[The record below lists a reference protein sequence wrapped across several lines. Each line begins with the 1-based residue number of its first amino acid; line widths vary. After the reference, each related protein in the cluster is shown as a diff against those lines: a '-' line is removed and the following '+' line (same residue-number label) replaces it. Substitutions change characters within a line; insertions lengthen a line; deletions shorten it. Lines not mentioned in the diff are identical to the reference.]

1 MHPDTPNVLL
11 ESLDDLYT
19 TSLTPSGWRLQSGR
33 NPTMPR
39 ASKAEVLSAVNAA
52 LVISKEF
59 LTIAQRFADEVEEIE
74 TQLLVLEEEPHLHAT
89 LIRDLTVKRNWA
101 RQQTEAFYQAAQQYL
116 KDGKRLA
123 RKARWM
129 IFG

>member
-1 MHPDTPNVLL
+1 MIHDTPNVLL

-19 TSLTPSGWRLQSGR
+19 TSLTPSIWRLQSGR

-39 ASKAEVLSAVNAA
+39 ASKAEVLSAANAA
-52 LVISKEF
+52 LLISKEL
-59 LTIAQRFADEVEEIE
+59 LTTAQTFADEVEKIE
-74 TQLLVLEEEPHLHAT
+74 AQLLVLEENPVLNKAFIRERRET
-89 LIRDLTVKRNWA
+89 LAWA
-101 RQQTEAFYQAAQQYL
+101 RQQTEDFYQAARQYL

-129 IFG
+129 FG